1 MVIINSKLLLIAF
14 SSFVFGYVISS
25 WIGGLKMNKKRF
37 DAIEY
42 GHTIIY
48 RENGVNMW
56 RNKVHVRLNEL
67 YDENQ
72 KLKEA
77 NQDLQYK
84 IGEVTNLLHKEIK
97 TSKNAF
103 YGLMQENKEL
113 RQKIAQLKNK

>member
-1 MVIINSKLLLIAF
+1 
-14 SSFVFGYVISS
+14 
-25 WIGGLKMNKKRF
+25 MNKKRF

-72 KLKEA
+72 KLKEV

-103 YGLMQENKEL
+103 YGLIQENKEL
-113 RQKIAQLKNK
+113 RQKIFQLKNK

>member
-1 MVIINSKLLLIAF
+1 
-14 SSFVFGYVISS
+14 
-25 WIGGLKMNKKRF
+25 MNKKRF

-67 YDENQ
+67 YNENQ

-113 RQKIAQLKNK
+113 RQKIVQLKNK

>member
-1 MVIINSKLLLIAF
+1 MTENKRY
-14 SSFVFGYVISS
+14 SFN
-25 WIGGLKMNKKRF
+25 WER
-37 DAIEY
+37 
-42 GHTIIY
+42 GHPNFWDNHCDLADCYLTC
-48 RENGVNMW
+48 EDV
-56 RNKVHVRLNEL
+56 VDRLNEL
-67 YDENQ
+67 HEENQ

-113 RQKIAQLKNK
+113 RQKIAQLKKYR

>member
-1 MVIINSKLLLIAF
+1 
-14 SSFVFGYVISS
+14 
-25 WIGGLKMNKKRF
+25 MNKKRF

-67 YDENQ
+67 HDENQ

-113 RQKIAQLKNK
+113 RQKIFQLKNK

>member
-1 MVIINSKLLLIAF
+1 MIENKRFLIDDTGELIDLKNPKFIDYGDECCKLL
-14 SSFVFGYVISS
+14 
-25 WIGGLKMNKKRF
+25 N
-37 DAIEY
+37 D
-42 GHTIIY
+42 
-48 RENGVNMW
+48 
-56 RNKVHVRLNEL
+56 L

-113 RQKIAQLKNK
+113 RQKIVQLKNKQNSCRI

>member
-1 MVIINSKLLLIAF
+1 
-14 SSFVFGYVISS
+14 
-25 WIGGLKMNKKRF
+25 MNEKRF
-37 DAIEY
+37 DAVEY

-77 NQDLQYK
+77 NQDLHHK
-84 IGEVTNLLHKEIK
+84 LLAILDFINEKETVTH
-97 TSKNAF
+97 
-103 YGLMQENKEL
+103 QEMKDFWNEMVMD
-113 RQKIAQLKNK
+113 NE

>member
-1 MVIINSKLLLIAF
+1 
-14 SSFVFGYVISS
+14 
-25 WIGGLKMNKKRF
+25 MNKKRF

-84 IGEVTNLLHKEIK
+84 IDEVTNLLHKEIK

-113 RQKIAQLKNK
+113 RQKIVQLENK

>member
-1 MVIINSKLLLIAF
+1 
-14 SSFVFGYVISS
+14 
-25 WIGGLKMNKKRF
+25 MNEKRF

-77 NQDLQYK
+77 NQDLQHK
-84 IGEVTNLLHKEIK
+84 LLAILDFINEKETVTH
-97 TSKNAF
+97 
-103 YGLMQENKEL
+103 QEMKDFWNEMVMD
-113 RQKIAQLKNK
+113 NE

>member
-1 MVIINSKLLLIAF
+1 
-14 SSFVFGYVISS
+14 
-25 WIGGLKMNKKRF
+25 MNKKRF

-77 NQDLQYK
+77 NQDLQHK
-84 IGEVTNLLHKEIK
+84 IDEVTNLLHKEIK

-113 RQKIAQLKNK
+113 RQKIAQLKKYR

>member
-1 MVIINSKLLLIAF
+1 
-14 SSFVFGYVISS
+14 
-25 WIGGLKMNKKRF
+25 MNKKRF

-42 GHTIIY
+42 GHKIIY

-56 RNKVHVRLNEL
+56 INKVHVRLNEL
-67 YDENQ
+67 YDEKQ

>member
-1 MVIINSKLLLIAF
+1 
-14 SSFVFGYVISS
+14 
-25 WIGGLKMNKKRF
+25 MNKKRF

-56 RNKVHVRLNEL
+56 RNKVHARLNEL

-113 RQKIAQLKNK
+113 RQKIAQLKKYR

>member
-1 MVIINSKLLLIAF
+1 
-14 SSFVFGYVISS
+14 
-25 WIGGLKMNKKRF
+25 MNKKRF

-48 RENGVNMW
+48 RENEVNMW

-77 NQDLQYK
+77 NQDLQHK
-84 IGEVTNLLHKEIK
+84 IDEVTNLLYKEIK
-97 TSKNAF
+97 TSKNVF

>member
-1 MVIINSKLLLIAF
+1 
-14 SSFVFGYVISS
+14 
-25 WIGGLKMNKKRF
+25 MNKKRF

-72 KLKEA
+72 KLKQA

-84 IGEVTNLLHKEIK
+84 IDEVTNLLHKEIR

-113 RQKIAQLKNK
+113 RQKIVQLKNK

>member
-1 MVIINSKLLLIAF
+1 
-14 SSFVFGYVISS
+14 
-25 WIGGLKMNKKRF
+25 MNKKRF

-84 IGEVTNLLHKEIK
+84 IDEVINLLHKEIK

-113 RQKIAQLKNK
+113 RQKIVQLKNK

>member
-1 MVIINSKLLLIAF
+1 
-14 SSFVFGYVISS
+14 
-25 WIGGLKMNKKRF
+25 MNKKRF

-77 NQDLQYK
+77 NQDLQHK
-84 IGEVTNLLHKEIK
+84 ILAILDFINEKKTVTH
-97 TSKNAF
+97 
-103 YGLMQENKEL
+103 QEMKDFWNEMVMD
-113 RQKIAQLKNK
+113 NE

>member
-1 MVIINSKLLLIAF
+1 
-14 SSFVFGYVISS
+14 
-25 WIGGLKMNKKRF
+25 MNKKRF

-84 IGEVTNLLHKEIK
+84 IGEVINLLHKEVK

-113 RQKIAQLKNK
+113 RQKIFQLKNK

>member
-1 MVIINSKLLLIAF
+1 
-14 SSFVFGYVISS
+14 
-25 WIGGLKMNKKRF
+25 MNKKRF

-113 RQKIAQLKNK
+113 RQKIAQLKKYR

>member
-1 MVIINSKLLLIAF
+1 
-14 SSFVFGYVISS
+14 
-25 WIGGLKMNKKRF
+25 MNKKRF

-77 NQDLQYK
+77 NQDLQHK
-84 IGEVTNLLHKEIK
+84 IYEVTNLLHKEIK

>member
-1 MVIINSKLLLIAF
+1 
-14 SSFVFGYVISS
+14 
-25 WIGGLKMNKKRF
+25 MNKKRF

-48 RENGVNMW
+48 RENGVNTW

-84 IGEVTNLLHKEIK
+84 LDEVTNLLHKEIK

>member
-1 MVIINSKLLLIAF
+1 
-14 SSFVFGYVISS
+14 
-25 WIGGLKMNKKRF
+25 MNKKRF

-84 IGEVTNLLHKEIK
+84 IDEVTNLLHKEIR

-113 RQKIAQLKNK
+113 RQKIVQLKNK

>member
-1 MVIINSKLLLIAF
+1 
-14 SSFVFGYVISS
+14 
-25 WIGGLKMNKKRF
+25 MNKKRF

-77 NQDLQYK
+77 NQDLQHK
-84 IGEVTNLLHKEIK
+84 ILAILDFINEKGTVTH
-97 TSKNAF
+97 
-103 YGLMQENKEL
+103 QEMKDFWNEMVMD
-113 RQKIAQLKNK
+113 NE

>member
-1 MVIINSKLLLIAF
+1 
-14 SSFVFGYVISS
+14 
-25 WIGGLKMNKKRF
+25 MNKKRF

-84 IGEVTNLLHKEIK
+84 IDEVINLLHKEIK

>member
-1 MVIINSKLLLIAF
+1 
-14 SSFVFGYVISS
+14 
-25 WIGGLKMNKKRF
+25 MNKKRF

-84 IGEVTNLLHKEIK
+84 IDEVTNLLHKEIK

-113 RQKIAQLKNK
+113 RQKIVQLKNK

>member
-1 MVIINSKLLLIAF
+1 
-14 SSFVFGYVISS
+14 
-25 WIGGLKMNKKRF
+25 MNKKRF

-77 NQDLQYK
+77 NNHLHYMLLAILDFINEK
-84 IGEVTNLLHKEIK
+84 ETVTH
-97 TSKNAF
+97 
-103 YGLMQENKEL
+103 QEMKDFWNEMVMD
-113 RQKIAQLKNK
+113 NE

>member
-1 MVIINSKLLLIAF
+1 
-14 SSFVFGYVISS
+14 
-25 WIGGLKMNKKRF
+25 MNKKRF

-72 KLKEA
+72 KLKEG

-97 TSKNAF
+97 TSKNAL

>member
-1 MVIINSKLLLIAF
+1 
-14 SSFVFGYVISS
+14 
-25 WIGGLKMNKKRF
+25 MNKKRF

-72 KLKEA
+72 KLQKQLAFFARKE
-77 NQDLQYK
+77 
-84 IGEVTNLLHKEIK
+84 
-97 TSKNAF
+97 
-103 YGLMQENKEL
+103 
-113 RQKIAQLKNK
+113 

>member
-1 MVIINSKLLLIAF
+1 
-14 SSFVFGYVISS
+14 
-25 WIGGLKMNKKRF
+25 MNKKRF

-77 NQDLQYK
+77 NQDLQHK
-84 IGEVTNLLHKEIK
+84 IDEVTNLLYKEIK

>member
-1 MVIINSKLLLIAF
+1 
-14 SSFVFGYVISS
+14 
-25 WIGGLKMNKKRF
+25 MNKKRF

-42 GHTIIY
+42 GHIIIY

-84 IGEVTNLLHKEIK
+84 IDEVTNLLHKEIR

-113 RQKIAQLKNK
+113 RQKIVQLKNK

>member
-1 MVIINSKLLLIAF
+1 
-14 SSFVFGYVISS
+14 
-25 WIGGLKMNKKRF
+25 MNKKRF

-56 RNKVHVRLNEL
+56 RNKVHARLNEL

-72 KLKEA
+72 KLQK
-77 NQDLQYK
+77 QLD
-84 IGEVTNLLHKEIK
+84 EVTNLLHKEIK

-113 RQKIAQLKNK
+113 RQKIAQLKKYR